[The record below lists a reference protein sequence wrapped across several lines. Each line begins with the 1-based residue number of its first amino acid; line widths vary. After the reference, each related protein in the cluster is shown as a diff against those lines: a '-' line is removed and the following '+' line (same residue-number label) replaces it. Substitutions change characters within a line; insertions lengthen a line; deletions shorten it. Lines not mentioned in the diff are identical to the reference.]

1 MKKVVQALIVAGM
14 LIIPA
19 LSYLDDYHDPND
31 HSKYYDHGWI
41 IEQQRQQGMEYE
53 QRKAEDQVQMDAL
66 EKVKRQTQSFEIQ
79 ENIIK
84 ELIRTETES
93 QDSYNPICP
102 YGGCG

>member
-1 MKKVVQALIVAGM
+1 MKKVVKALIVAGM

-66 EKVKRQTQSFEIQ
+66 EKVKRQTQSFENQ
-79 ENIIK
+79 ENIMN
-84 ELIRTETES
+84 ELRGTEAES
-93 QDSYNPICP
+93 QDSYDPVCP
-102 YGGCG
+102 DFGCG